1 MEFLDDREEGLELTE
16 RHVLHCYMLTEGPR
30 CCGWSSGSE
39 PGLVITRASGALVW
53 DSKGNE
59 YIDCTSMAWSNNI
72 GASVPEVIEA
82 AFAQARQLS
91 HLRSNFD
98 SIPLLLLSK
107 AMTDSA
113 PGDLK
118 RIGFILHGS
127 LAVEMAMKLAMLN
140 RPQHTGPWLALTD
153 GYHGRSLSSMGLGW
167 PHTNHAFDR
176 SFPAVLRIPQP
187 YAYRSGRSA
196 EAEVDYCTGEL
207 RDAIGRRATGL
218 PPALFMEPV
227 QGNGT
232 QLEFPRR
239 YYYEVRQICTEHDIV
254 LVFDEVQTGFGR
266 TGKMWA
272 AEHYGVT
279 PDILVFGKGV
289 GGGFPLAGILSSTA
303 LGGFQPGD
311 EALTFGE
318 FPVSLAAGLAALEVL
333 ERDGLLQA
341 CDDMGQYAS
350 RALRAM
356 KPRHPLIGDIRG
368 PTAIFFLL
376 PSLFGTAGAAGVWLW
391 SPCAAGVFLIVLV
404 YAHLAARIP
413 ITGFAYQWNSRLIN
427 PHYGWF
433 TGYTAL
439 LAFIAGTA
447 ATAVALASVF
457 ASDIW
462 KSPTHG
468 DIVLLASAAIAVA
481 ALINIVS
488 IRAVSAVNNTGVFFE
503 IVGSV
508 GAAALLVVRSV

>member
-1 MEFLDDREEGLELTE
+1 MTVAEIVRRGCSVPASYAEDDLAAGRAALLS
-16 RHVLHCYMLTEGPR
+16 
-30 CCGWSSGSE
+30 GWSSGSE

-53 DSKGNE
+53 DSEGRE

-72 GASVPEVIEA
+72 GASAPEVVEA

-107 AMTDSA
+107 AMTESA

-118 RIGFILHGS
+118 RIGFTLHGS

-140 RPQHTGPWLALTD
+140 RPHHTGPWLALTD
-153 GYHGRSLSSMGLGW
+153 GYHGRSLASMGLGW

-176 SFPAVLRIPQP
+176 VFPSVLRIPQP

-196 EAEVDYCTGEL
+196 EDEVDYCIGEF
-207 RDAIGRRATGL
+207 RDAISRRATGL
-218 PPALFMEPV
+218 PPAFFMEPV

-232 QLEFPRR
+232 QLDFPPR
-239 YYYEVRQICTEHDIV
+239 YYHEVRQICTEHDIL

-266 TGKMWA
+266 TGNMWA

-289 GGGFPLAGILSSTA
+289 GGGFPLAGVLSSTA
-303 LGGFQPGD
+303 LAGFQPGD

-341 CDDMGQYAS
+341 CADMGKYAID
-350 RALRAM
+350 ALHAM

-368 PTAIFFLL
+368 PGLLIGIELVRDQKTKEPATPETLEVYRQSMDLGVIFGTTKYAGLGNVLKVKPPFTINREQMDRVLDVLDQVLTAIEN
-376 PSLFGTAGAAGVWLW
+376 
-391 SPCAAGVFLIVLV
+391 
-404 YAHLAARIP
+404 R
-413 ITGFAYQWNSRLIN
+413 
-427 PHYGWF
+427 
-433 TGYTAL
+433 
-439 LAFIAGTA
+439 
-447 ATAVALASVF
+447 
-457 ASDIW
+457 
-462 KSPTHG
+462 
-468 DIVLLASAAIAVA
+468 
-481 ALINIVS
+481 
-488 IRAVSAVNNTGVFFE
+488 
-503 IVGSV
+503 
-508 GAAALLVVRSV
+508 